1 MQLAE
6 LFHGLDH
13 FTRKQSHQTGDHPGE
28 LAVAVAELLRP
39 VQLVEKEPGRRPV
52 ARRGQQVG
60 IAHFEAPGLVG
71 LDRLHPLGQ
80 RGVGT
85 KGVMGGANLVNQAI
99 AAGALQHIDAP
110 GLAISARR
118 RAAGHLQNRLNIGAR
133 HRLRGKGPHRH
144 AAADGRVNGLGLTQ
158 LLHAK
163 APLKVSKG
171 CQITDGGLKMLSRRL
186 GRRRS
191 KMLQGPHQ
199 G

>member
-80 RGVGT
+80 RGV
-85 KGVMGGANLVNQAI
+85 AFACFAQL
-99 AAGALQHIDAP
+99 
-110 GLAISARR
+110 
-118 RAAGHLQNRLNIGAR
+118 R
-133 HRLRGKGPHRH
+133 HRVQVGPDAVGDQGGH
-144 AAADGRVNGLGLTQ
+144 GRRLTRWLASHQGPLVNGLAGPRATA
-158 LLHAK
+158 HA
-163 APLKVSKG
+163 
-171 CQITDGGLKMLSRRL
+171 RL
-186 GRRRS
+186 CR
-191 KMLQGPHQ
+191 
-199 G
+199 